1 MTTTEKPN
9 GAVAEGAGRQ
19 AAEAACH
26 VHAARRAR
34 LAADMARLA
43 GPDALALIPTAPE
56 RQRNRDSDFPYR
68 HDSYFYYL
76 TGFTEPH
83 AWLALTGDGRSR
95 LFCQPKDVER
105 EIWDGIRLGPEA
117 APAALGV
124 DEAYSVDELDARLP
138 ALLENRSAVFY
149 PFATHE
155 GLAARVEGW
164 LQKVRARVRYG
175 ALAPA
180 AQHDACALLDEMRLV
195 KDAHELDLMRRA
207 SVISA
212 RAHVRAMQRSAA
224 MLRAGQD
231 VREYHLEA
239 ELLHEFRQS
248 GAQFPAYGSIV
259 AAGANACVLH
269 YRASDAPIRD
279 GELVLIDAGCELDGY
294 ASDITRTFPANGRF
308 TGPQRALYELVLASQ
323 QAAIDATRA
332 GARFTDPHEATVR
345 VLTQGLLDLGLL
357 DKNRHGGVDDAI
369 ASRAYFRYYM
379 HRTGHWLG
387 MDVHDCGSYVEP
399 SELGQSS
406 ERRDPL
412 SGEVIHNRPSRIL
425 RPGMV
430 LTIEPG
436 LYVRP
441 GDDVPREFWNTGI
454 RIEDDAVVTATGCEL
469 LTRGVPVAASEI
481 EALMRD
487 QPRHDAA

>member
-1 MTTTEKPN
+1 MTKAP
-9 GAVAEGAGRQ
+9 APSL
-19 AAEAACH
+19 AAADVSAAPY
-26 VHAARRAR
+26 AARRAR
-34 LAADMARLA
+34 VAAQL
-43 GPDALALIPTAPE
+43 GPGGIAIVPTAPE
-56 RQRNRDSDFPYR
+56 RKRNRDSDFPYR

-76 TGFTEPH
+76 SGFTEPN
-83 AWLALTGDGRSR
+83 AWLVLTHEGRSI
-95 LFCQPKDVER
+95 LFCQPKDEER
-105 EIWDGIRLGPEA
+105 EIWDGIRLGPQA

-124 DEAYSVDELDARLP
+124 DEAYSTSELNTRLP
-138 ALLENRSAVFY
+138 ALLENTRTVWY
-149 PFATHE
+149 PFATHA
-155 GLAARVEGW
+155 GLPARIDGW
-164 LQKVRARVRYG
+164 LDKVRARVRYG
-175 ALAPA
+175 VLAPDD
-180 AQHDACALLDEMRLV
+180 QRDLCAILDDMRLL
-195 KDAHELDLMRRA
+195 KDGHELAIMRRA
-207 SVISA
+207 ARISA

-239 ELLHEFRQS
+239 ELLHEFRQHGS
-248 GAQFPAYGSIV
+248 QFPAYGSIV

-294 ASDITRTFPANGRF
+294 AADITRTFPANGRF
-308 TGPQRALYELVLASQ
+308 TGPQRELYELVLASQ
-323 QAAIDATRA
+323 QAAIDATRP

-345 VLTQGLLDLGLL
+345 VLTQGMLDLGLI
-357 DKNRHGGVDDAI
+357 DKQRHPTLDDAI
-369 ASRAYFRYYM
+369 EKRAYFAHYM

-399 SELGQSS
+399 GEVGQVS

-412 SGEVIHNRPSRIL
+412 SGEVIKDRPARIL

-441 GDDVPREFWNTGI
+441 AEHTPEAFWNIGI
-454 RIEDDAVVTATGCEL
+454 RIEDDAVITPEGCEL
-469 LTRGVPVAASEI
+469 ITRDVPVAPDAI
-481 EALMRD
+481 EALMRG
-487 QPRHDAA
+487 